1 MPEFFAFR
9 LNKIKILKNRE
20 WGSGEVK
27 ILSFITGQDGSLPI
41 LDDLQRTTVVKKKK
55 EIIRTAAQTVLSA
68 KVLMQIDNVKDG
80 HQMTFGDT
88 GYALYTADKIPMSFN
103 WSLVAFEL
111 DEDINTLGQRIDG
124 LVRSPGFDGFALN
137 LVTLLGAGG
146 NPAAIAGLHI
156 AKFVFGAVAEL
167 MLQNKDDQIG
177 VAYQSFNRFEHY
189 PHGERK
195 KDDVPDLSNNIFIDY
210 SIFGTTY

>member
-156 AKFVFGAVAEL
+156 APSSSLAPS
-167 MLQNKDDQIG
+167 QN
-177 VAYQSFNRFEHY
+177 
-189 PHGERK
+189 
-195 KDDVPDLSNNIFIDY
+195 
-210 SIFGTTY
+210 